1 MSDKSQKYD
10 ASSIKVLEGL
20 DAVRKRPAMYIG
32 DTGPKGLHH
41 LVWEVVD
48 NSVDEALAG
57 ECNRIDVRVHKDGAV
72 SVRDNGRGIPVDMH
86 ETGVPAVEVILCTL
100 HAGGKFD
107 KDSYQVSGGL
117 HGVGVSVVNALAEWL
132 EVEIYRDSTIYR
144 QSYARGHKTSDVR
157 AIGSTDQR
165 GTLLRF
171 RADPQIFETTEVSF
185 DVLRKRLRELA
196 YLMGTRG
203 LRLTVTDERTEQS
216 EEFEFPEGLK
226 EFVLHI
232 NRARDALHP
241 QIVYFNKEVTGED
254 GKLYG
259 VEIAL
264 QYNDGYHES
273 VFTFVNNINTSEG
286 GTHLVGFRAAL
297 TRALNNYAKQ
307 EKLLKPKE
315 EPPSGDDYREG
326 LTAVISVKVPEPQFE
341 SQTKIKLGN
350 REVQSIVETVVGD
363 GLRTMFE
370 EQPAIPKTIFTKAM
384 QAARAREA
392 ARKARELVRRKSALE
407 GTGLPAKLA
416 DCHKGTSPE
425 EAELYLVEGD
435 SAGGT
440 AKLGRTSFQAILP
453 LRGKLLNVEKAS
465 MESVIGHEEV
475 QTIIAAIGT
484 GFIDE
489 GFDPERLRYHKIVI
503 MTDADVDGSH
513 IRTLLLTLFY
523 RKMPELVERGH
534 IFIAQPPLYKMHLKG
549 KDKDVRYALT
559 DREKLRIVSELGLGQ
574 AKLRAPLLRGGDE
587 KFEGKSLR
595 EILDLVDRVIASG
608 DSLPV
613 GVGLTLDAYL
623 GALKLPEFELPRFWI
638 VRKGEGRF
646 IDTRSQLDAELERLG
661 SDGSLKIYEGPESAC
676 KREEA
681 DVEVYGL
688 HESQD
693 LLDALRGLFDRGLDP
708 DVCRK
713 RPGAYVVEPKPNQ
726 SQECAS
732 LREACEYTQ
741 RMCEDT
747 VDIQRYK
754 GLGEM
759 NASELFETTM
769 DPSRRTLYQ
778 VSINDA
784 VQADNIFTVLMG
796 PAVEPR
802 REFIERHALEATNL
816 DV

>member
-1 MSDKSQKYD
+1 MSDKPHKYD

-57 ECNRIDVRVHKDGAV
+57 ECDRIDVRVHKDGSV

-132 EVEIYRDSTIYR
+132 EVEIYRDNTIYR
-144 QSYARGHKTSDVR
+144 QSYARGHKSSDVR

-165 GTLLRF
+165 GTLVRF
-171 RADPQIFETTEVSF
+171 RADPQIFETTDISF

-203 LRLTVTDERTEQS
+203 LKLTVTDERTDQS
-216 EEFEFPEGLK
+216 EEFAFPEGLR
-226 EFVLHI
+226 EFVRHI
-232 NRARDALHP
+232 NHAREAIHP
-241 QIVYFNKEVTGED
+241 EVVYFNRDVTGED
-254 GKLYG
+254 GKVYG

-273 VFTFVNNINTSEG
+273 MFTFVNNINTSEG
-286 GTHLVGFRAAL
+286 GTHLVGFRTAL

-307 EKLLKPKE
+307 ERLLKPKE
-315 EPPSGDDYREG
+315 EPPGGDDYREG
-326 LTAVISVKVPEPQFE
+326 LTAVLSVKVPDPQFE

-363 GLRTMFE
+363 GLRTVFE
-370 EQPAIPKTIFTKAM
+370 EQPAVPKAIFTKAM

-392 ARKARELVRRKSALE
+392 ARKARELVRRKSAFE
-407 GTGLPAKLA
+407 GSGLPAKLA

-425 EAELYLVEGD
+425 DAELYLVEGD

-440 AKLGRTSFQAILP
+440 AKMGRTSFQAILP

-465 MESVIGHEEV
+465 VESVISHEEV

-484 GFIDE
+484 GFVDE
-489 GFDPERLRYHKIVI
+489 EFDPSRLRYHKIVI

-534 IFIAQPPLYKMHLKG
+534 IFIAQPPLYRLHLKG
-549 KDKDVRYALT
+549 KDKDLRYALT

-574 AKLRAPLLRGGDE
+574 AKLIAPLLRGGTREFD
-587 KFEGKSLR
+587 GPQLR
-595 EILDLVDRVIASG
+595 EILDLVDRVIAAA

-613 GVGLTLDAYL
+613 GVGLTLEAYL
-623 GALKLPEFELPRFWI
+623 GALKLPEFELPQYWI
-638 VRKGEGRF
+638 VRKGERRF
-646 IDTRSQLDAELERLG
+646 VDTEAQLDAELETLAG
-661 SDGSLKIYEGPESAC
+661 GGSLKIYEGPESAC
-676 KREEA
+676 KRDEA
-681 DVEVYGL
+681 DLEVYGL

-693 LLDALRGLFDRGLDP
+693 LIAALRALFERGLDP
-708 DVCRK
+708 NVCGVT
-713 RPGAYVVEPKPNQ
+713 PQAYVVEPKPGQ
-726 SQECAS
+726 RQECAS
-732 LREACEYTQ
+732 LRQACEYTQ

-759 NASELFETTM
+759 NADELFDTTM
-769 DPSRRTLYQ
+769 DPKNRTLYQ
-778 VSINDA
+778 VTINDA